1 MNMHLHTHLAETKDE
16 EQFCLQRFGYSGRFR
31 RTARLDRR

>member
-16 EQFCLQRFGYSGRFR
+16 EQFCLQRFGYVRAISPNS
-31 RTARLDRR
+31 